1 MNVTDQ
7 HHALPEHG
15 WRRYVHSLWLLTT
28 RDLKVRYS
36 TSALG
41 YLWSVLDPLAMSAI
55 YWFVFTQVFQRPAG
69 TEPYVVF
76 LLTAMLPWVW
86 FSNSMSDATK
96 AFLQDEKLVR
106 SIRIPRTIWVNRVVL
121 SKAVEFLLSMPVLA
135 FFAIISGA
143 TVNINLIW
151 FPVAALLQAAL
162 SVGLAMFIGPLV
174 VMFRDLERA
183 VKLVLRF
190 MFYATPVIYGVT
202 NLPTG
207 LQPFAAFNPLT
218 GIIGLYRAGF
228 FPNEFSWY
236 TLTVSIIMTAI
247 ILIAG
252 LLFFRRIEPAV
263 LKEV

>member
-1 MNVTDQ
+1 MTISAPP
-7 HHALPEHG
+7 HARAEGG
-15 WRRYVHSLWLLTT
+15 WQRYLHSLWLLTT

-41 YLWSVLDPLAMSAI
+41 YLWSILDPLAMSAI

-86 FSNSMSDATK
+86 FSNSMNDATK

-121 SKAVEFLLSMPVLA
+121 SKAVEFGLSMPVLA
-135 FFAIISGA
+135 FFAVVSGA
-143 TVNINLIW
+143 TVNINLTW
-151 FPVAALLQAAL
+151 FPVAAVLQAAL

-190 MFYATPVIYGVT
+190 MFYATPVIYGVS
-202 NLPTG
+202 NLPAG
-207 LQPFAAFNPLT
+207 LQPLAAFNPLT
-218 GIIGLYRAGF
+218 GIIGLYRVGF

-236 TLTVSIIMTAI
+236 ALAVSVVMTAI
-247 ILIAG
+247 ILVAG
-252 LLFFRRIEPAV
+252 LLFFRRMEPAV

>member
-1 MNVTDQ
+1 MSQ
-7 HHALPEHG
+7 HPSSNSQQWG
-15 WRRYVHSLWLLTT
+15 WRRYTQSLWLLTT

-69 TEPYVVF
+69 TQPYVVF

-86 FSNSMSDATK
+86 FNNSLSDATK

-121 SKAVEFLLSMPVLA
+121 SKAVEFVLSMPVLA
-135 FFAIISGA
+135 FFAILSGA
-143 TVNINLIW
+143 SINASLAL
-151 FPVAALLQAAL
+151 FPVAAMLQAAL
-162 SVGLAMFIGPLV
+162 SVGLAMFIAPLV
-174 VMFRDLERA
+174 VLFRDLERA

-190 MFYATPVIYGVT
+190 MFYATPVIYGTT
-202 NLPTG
+202 NLPLD
-207 LQPFAAFNPLT
+207 LQPLAAFNPLT

-228 FPNEFSWY
+228 FPHEFSANN
-236 TLTVSIIMTAI
+236 LIISVLMTAV
-247 ILIAG
+247 ILVSG
-252 LLFFRRIEPAV
+252 LLFFRRMEPTV
-263 LKEV
+263 LKEI

>member
-1 MNVTDQ
+1 MTDLDPQ
-7 HHALPEHG
+7 PARPAG
-15 WRRYVHSLWLLTT
+15 WRRYFHSLWLLTT

-69 TEPYVVF
+69 TQPYVVF

-86 FSNSMSDATK
+86 FNNALSDATK

-121 SKAVEFLLSMPVLA
+121 SKAVEFVLSMPVLA
-135 FFAIISGA
+135 FFAIVSGA
-143 TVNINLIW
+143 EVNAGLVW
-151 FPVAALLQAAL
+151 FPVAAVLQAAL
-162 SVGLAMFIGPLV
+162 TVGLAMWIGPLV

-190 MFYATPVIYGVT
+190 MFYATPVIYGTT
-202 NLPTG
+202 NLPES
-207 LQPFAAFNPLT
+207 LQPWAAFNPLT
-218 GIIGLYRAGF
+218 GIIGLYRVGF

-236 TLTVSIIMTAI
+236 ALTVSVILTAI
-247 ILIAG
+247 IVVSG
-252 LLFFRRIEPAV
+252 LWFFRRMEPAV

>member
-1 MNVTDQ
+1 MTISAPP
-7 HHALPEHG
+7 HARAEGG
-15 WRRYVHSLWLLTT
+15 WQRYLHSLWLLTT

-36 TSALG
+36 TSTLG
-41 YLWSVLDPLAMSAI
+41 YLWSILDPLAMSAI

-121 SKAVEFLLSMPVLA
+121 SKAVEFGLSMPVLA
-135 FFAIISGA
+135 FFAVVSGA

-151 FPVAALLQAAL
+151 FPVAAVLQAAL

-190 MFYATPVIYGVT
+190 MFYATPVIYGVS
-202 NLPTG
+202 NLPAG
-207 LQPFAAFNPLT
+207 LQPLAAFNPLT
-218 GIIGLYRAGF
+218 GIIGLYRVGF

-236 TLTVSIIMTAI
+236 ALAVSVVMTAI

-252 LLFFRRIEPAV
+252 LLFFRRMEPAV